1 MRPYQQVVRLKQER
15 LVATPERQDAIDC
28 EIQKIE
34 PLLTHGEAVFIVQ
47 RYEMTARD
55 TPNSTGNRDAIGVN

>member
-15 LVATPERQDAIDC
+15 VAANPERQDVIDR
-28 EIQKIE
+28 EIRKIE

-47 RYEMTARD
+47 RYEMEARH
-55 TPNSTGNRDAIGVN
+55 TPSST

>member
-15 LVATPERQDAIDC
+15 LTAKLERQDAIDC
-28 EIQKIE
+28 EIRKIE

-47 RYEMTARD
+47 RYEM
-55 TPNSTGNRDAIGVN
+55 